1 MFWPAVDLLQKN
13 SKLDGKTLNVSAKE
27 LSLFE
32 LNVLAESDKLLIPEV
47 ELWRNLLTITGTMG
61 RSATTVR

>member
-1 MFWPAVDLLQKN
+1 MFWPAVDLLQKK

-27 LSLFE
+27 LSLFG

>member
-1 MFWPAVDLLQKN
+1 MFWPAVDLLQKK